1 MHYVGR
7 RESGGVGVGGLQW
20 PLELSVANLYCCVQ
34 KPVYLK
40 YYFRSRTNSFIMKI
54 TLMKL
59 RYHIV
64 YTLSNS
70 LVKTEQFKV
79 QIIHLLAC
87 V

>member
-1 MHYVGR
+1 
-7 RESGGVGVGGLQW
+7 
-20 PLELSVANLYCCVQ
+20 
-34 KPVYLK
+34 
-40 YYFRSRTNSFIMKI
+40 
-54 TLMKL
+54 MKL

-87 V
+87 VWLAAFYRLFPLNILFWFLVVKSRWEQKTCRICHWW